1 MSRKIGLISDVHAA
15 AEPVA
20 EALNLFQQHGV
31 DEIYC
36 LGDIAGYGVELDA
49 TVDLLIQAECL
60 SIRGNHDDWFLEDH
74 RDEARPQTVA
84 YLDNMPVTLE
94 YEIEGKRIYMVHASP
109 PQSTMEGIKLLDLD
123 GNCIEELAGKWTQNL
138 ENFNNDVLIVGHTH
152 QVYAEQLGQVLVIN
166 PGSTRFNH
174 ACMILSLP
182 DLQVEILP
190 LSGRSIRK
198 AWNWGMMSH

>member
-1 MSRKIGLISDVHAA
+1 MSRKIGLISDPHAA

-20 EALNLFQQHGV
+20 EALNLFQQQGV

-60 SIRGNHDDWFLEDH
+60 SIRGNHDEWFLEDH
-74 RDEARPQTVA
+74 RDEARAQTVA
-84 YLDNMPVTLE
+84 YLDNMPLTLE
-94 YEIEGKRIYMVHASP
+94 CEIEGKRIYMVHASP
-109 PQSTMEGIKLLDLD
+109 PQSTMDGIKLLDLD

-182 DLQVEILP
+182 DLQVEVLP
-190 LSGRSIRK
+190 LSGRSVRK